1 MLPIHSPVRVFRSS
15 RLLRQSLVV
24 LAACA
29 FANAPAGA
37 QTSAQRSVA
46 LRFAASVDSL
56 PFACGTSYR
65 NIGRTHA
72 TITPSDLRVFVH
84 DVRLIGANGEEIP
97 VQLQED
103 SLWQSGGVALLDFEN
118 GSGPCSNGNA
128 DMRDVVLGTAP
139 AGSYRGVRFAVGV
152 PFSLNHLDLTTQASP
167 LSLARMFWAWNSGH
181 KFLRVDMTTEGG
193 DRRGAPTDGSAP
205 VSTWMIHL
213 GSTECMPAGSASTI
227 PTECRWANRP
237 EIAFEQFDIDRDVID
252 LDLGALL
259 RGADVTVN
267 QPKTAAGC
275 MSGQTDRDCAPI
287 FAALG
292 LSFAGTPAP
301 QQQAFRIV
309 RGAAASAPANGT
321 R

>member
-1 MLPIHSPVRVFRSS
+1 MFPYHLPATGRSS
-15 RLLRQSLVV
+15 IRAGLRSIAT
-24 LAACA
+24 LAAA
-29 FANAPAGA
+29 LVAATTVRAQSAP
-37 QTSAQRSVA
+37 QRAIA

-56 PFACGTSYR
+56 PFACGTSYK

-72 TITPSDLRVFVH
+72 TITPSDLRLFVH
-84 DVRLIGANGEEIP
+84 DVRLIGEHGEEIP
-97 VQLQED
+97 VQLQSD
-103 SLWQSGGVALLDFEN
+103 SLWQSEGVALLDFEN

-139 AGSYRGVRFAVGV
+139 AGDYRGVRFAVGV
-152 PFSLNHLDLTTQASP
+152 PFSLNHLDLTTQPSP

-181 KFLRVDMTTEGG
+181 KFLRVDMTTEVG
-193 DRRGAPTDGSAP
+193 DRRGAPTDGSEAA
-205 VSTWMIHL
+205 STWMIHL
-213 GSTECMPAGSASTI
+213 GSTECMPKGSVTTI
-227 PTECRWANRP
+227 PTQCAWANRP
-237 EIAFEQFDIDRDVID
+237 VISFAQFDIDRDVID

-259 RGADVTVN
+259 RSADVTVN

-292 LSFAGTPAP
+292 LPFAGAP
-301 QQQAFRIV
+301 GGSQNAFRV
-309 RGAAASAPANGT
+309 LRGSAASAPVGGT

>member
-1 MLPIHSPVRVFRSS
+1 MLFHHLPAWASRSPRPLRHS
-15 RLLRQSLVV
+15 LLMLSALSI
-24 LAACA
+24 AAA
-29 FANAPAGA
+29 SAGG
-37 QTSAQRSVA
+37 QTSAKRTVA

-72 TITPSDLRVFVH
+72 TITPSDLRLFIH
-84 DVRLIGANGEEIP
+84 DVRLIGASGEEIP
-97 VQLQED
+97 LQLHED

-128 DMRDVVLGTAP
+128 DMRDVVMGVAP
-139 AGSYRGVRFAVGV
+139 AGEYRGVRFAVGV
-152 PFSLNHLDLTTQASP
+152 PFSLNHLDLTTQPSP

-181 KFLRVDMTTEGG
+181 KFLRLDMTTEGG
-193 DRRGAPTDGSAP
+193 DRRGAPTDGSEPA
-205 VSTWMIHL
+205 STWMIHL
-213 GSTECMPAGSASTI
+213 GSTECMPAGSVTTI

-237 EIAFEQFDIDRDVID
+237 EIAFQEFDVDRDVID
-252 LDLGALL
+252 LDVGALL
-259 RGADVTVN
+259 RAADVTVN

-275 MSGQTDRDCAPI
+275 MSGPTDRDCAPI

-292 LSFAGTPAP
+292 LSFAGTPASK
-301 QQQAFRIV
+301 QQAFRIV
-309 RGAAASAPANGT
+309 RGGAASAPANGA